1 MSYWKLLNI
10 SDMIGKYFTDV
21 IVDKEDRNILFICK
35 EGLYK
40 MFHDQDCCETVY
52 IESIVG
58 DIADLMYNPIL
69 GAEEVITAG
78 EETEDSYHSTH
89 TFYKLKTKDGYVD
102 IRWVGSS
109 NGYYSEGVH
118 LIFLPFKQEEDE

>member
-1 MSYWKLLNI
+1 MYHRYLNI
-10 SDMIGKYFTDV
+10 SDMVGKVFTDI
-21 IVDKEDRNILFICK
+21 IVDKEDRNIIFICE
-35 EGLYK
+35 EGMYK

-58 DIADLMYNPIL
+58 DIVDLTHNTIL
-69 GAEEVITAG
+69 GAEEVITTG
-78 EETEDSYHSTH
+78 EETEDYYHSTH

-109 NGYYSEGVH
+109 NGYYSERVN
-118 LIFLPFKQEEDE
+118 LIFMPFKQEDEE

>member
-1 MSYWKLLNI
+1 
-10 SDMIGKYFTDV
+10 
-21 IVDKEDRNILFICK
+21 
-35 EGLYK
+35 

-58 DIADLMYNPIL
+58 DIKDLTDNLIL
-69 GAEEVITAG
+69 GAEEVISTSVDV
-78 EETEDSYHSTH
+78 EWDTHSTY

-118 LIFLPFKQEEDE
+118 LIFLPFKQKDEE